1 LAAGSGGR
9 ARLVRRAHIARAG
22 DDGERRIPGKARVG
36 SREPAQDELGTARAT
51 NDLLVCATG
60 TQAGAARDGLPGDA
74 WIVHHDHMFNS
85 EALTRGVRVKVQ
97 SEYSPDQSAPAKN
110 QWFFLY
116 TVTISNESGETVQ
129 LLTRH
134 WIITDGTGHIEE
146 VRGPGV
152 VGKQPTLKPGD
163 SFEYTSGCPLPTPFG
178 VMEGTYQMVTQDG
191 DRFDAKIAP
200 FTLSEPYTVH

>member
-1 LAAGSGGR
+1 M
-9 ARLVRRAHIARAG
+9 
-22 DDGERRIPGKARVG
+22 
-36 SREPAQDELGTARAT
+36 
-51 NDLLVCATG
+51 G
-60 TQAGAARDGLPGDA
+60 TQADIDVSRLP
-74 WIVHHDHMFNS
+74 WSTRIVHHEPMFIS
-85 EALTRGVRVKVQ
+85 EALTRGVRVTVQ

-116 TVTISNESGETVQ
+116 TVKISNESPETVQ

-152 VGKQPTLKPGD
+152 VGKQPTLKSGE
-163 SFEYTSGCPLPTPFG
+163 SFEYTSGSTLSTPFG
-178 VMEGTYQMVTQDG
+178 VMEGTYQMVTQNG

-200 FTLSEPYTVH
+200 FTLSEPYSVH